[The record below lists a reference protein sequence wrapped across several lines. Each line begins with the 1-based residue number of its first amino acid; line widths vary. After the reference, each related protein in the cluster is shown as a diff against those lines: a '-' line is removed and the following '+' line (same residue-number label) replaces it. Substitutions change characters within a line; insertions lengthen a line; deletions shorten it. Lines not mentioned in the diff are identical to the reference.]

1 VQDLRSLID
10 SINADE
16 ERRSL
21 ENFRFMAEHKM
32 KTSVG
37 STLWDE
43 LKRHLKENC
52 EATKGKFE
60 FDSPSLD
67 EALIATKRDR
77 LSLTYNKH
85 IPCVFFEMTAEKGQL
100 GFRVNQEGPP
110 VQFTY
115 NNIPYLP
122 EAMAAFLLMKMRK

>member
-1 VQDLRSLID
+1 MQGLRALID

-21 ENFRFMAEHKM
+21 ENFRFMAEHKI

-37 STLWDE
+37 PTLWDE
-43 LKRHLKENC
+43 LKRHLKEHC

-67 EALIATKRDR
+67 EALVATKRDR

-85 IPCVFFEMTAEKGQL
+85 VPCVFFEMAGGKGQL
-100 GFRVNQEGPP
+100 DFRVNNEGSP
-110 VQFTY
+110 VQFTH
-115 NNIPYLP
+115 NNIPHLP
-122 EAMAAFLLMKMRK
+122 EEMASLLLMKMRK